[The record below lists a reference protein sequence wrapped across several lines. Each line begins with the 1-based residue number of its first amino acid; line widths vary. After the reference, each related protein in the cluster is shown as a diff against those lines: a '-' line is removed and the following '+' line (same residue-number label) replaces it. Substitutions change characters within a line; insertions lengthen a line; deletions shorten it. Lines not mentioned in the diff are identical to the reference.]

1 MNNVLPLLG
10 RVGLAALFILSGW
23 QKIVG
28 YTSTQHYMEAAGV
41 PGLLLPLVI
50 LVELGGGLAILAGM
64 YTRWVAIAMV
74 LFTLATAAL
83 FHAHLGEQMQFINFW
98 KNVAI
103 AGGFLALA
111 AGTPGRFSLDALRH
125 REA

>member
-1 MNNVLPLLG
+1 MNNLLSLLG
-10 RVGLAALFILSGW
+10 RIGLAALFILSGW
-23 QKIVG
+23 QKIGG
-28 YTSTQHYMEAAGV
+28 YAATQQYMEAAGV

-50 LVELGGGLAILAGM
+50 LVEIGGGLAILTGLA
-64 YTRWVAIAMV
+64 TRWVSVALA

-83 FHAHLGEQMQFINFW
+83 FHAHLADQSQFINFW
-98 KNVAI
+98 KNVSI

-111 AGTPGRFSLDALRH
+111 AGAPGRYSLSALSR

>member
-1 MNNVLPLLG
+1 MKDLIALLG

-23 QKIVG
+23 QKIGG
-28 YTSTQHYMEAAGV
+28 YTDTQRYMEAAGV

-50 LVELGGGLAILAGM
+50 LVELGGGLAILAGVC
-64 YTRWVAIAMV
+64 TRWVAIAMV
-74 LFTLATAAL
+74 AFALATAAL
-83 FHAHLGEQMQFINFW
+83 FHAHLSDQMQFINFW

-111 AGTPGRFSLDALRH
+111 AGSPGGFSLDARLRH
-125 REA
+125 EA